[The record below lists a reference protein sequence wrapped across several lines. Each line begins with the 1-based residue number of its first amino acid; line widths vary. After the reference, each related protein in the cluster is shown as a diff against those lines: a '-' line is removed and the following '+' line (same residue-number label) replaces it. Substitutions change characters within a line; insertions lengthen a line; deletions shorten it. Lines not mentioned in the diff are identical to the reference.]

1 MNIVIDVLRRLKINL
16 CSCILRIYVYKEGF
30 GFYLIVMFYLIKGD
44 VIYVFLFINIFC
56 KMW

>member
-16 CSCILRIYVYKEGF
+16 CSCILRIYKKGF

>member
-56 KMW
+56 KM

>member
-16 CSCILRIYVYKEGF
+16 CLWCILRIYKKGF

-44 VIYVFLFINIFC
+44 VICIFIYKYIL
-56 KMW
+56 